1 MDGMG
6 GSDSRSPGVLIG
18 ALGLWIGSLALLV
31 LLGLDLFAGNQPPAP
46 GDPVEN
52 WIGTD
57 IAELL
62 GPLVTLEGDSMN
74 ADVSGLRLW
83 VLIEDR
89 ECLSC
94 LDELPVLHFLTEHF
108 DDRGVAITAVA
119 LGDRHEARRTLLG
132 LDPGMPILVSTQTS
146 AADVLDLFVATRTPL
161 RVLTWYGRVV
171 EQSSQSV
178 LEEPGESRLVEILQ
192 RWSEK

>member
-1 MDGMG
+1 MG
-6 GSDSRSPGVLIG
+6 GSYGRSPGILTG

-31 LLGLDLFAGNQPPAP
+31 MLGLDLFTGSQSPVP

-57 IAELL
+57 ITELL
-62 GPLVTLEGDSMN
+62 GPLVTLEGDSMD

-94 LDELPVLHFLTEHF
+94 LDELPVLRSLAGHSG
-108 DDRGVAITAVA
+108 DRGVAITAVA

-146 AADVLDLFVATRTPL
+146 APEVLDLFVSARTPL
-161 RVLTWYGRVV
+161 RVLTWHGRVV
-171 EQSSQSV
+171 EQSRQSV
-178 LEEPGESRLVEILQ
+178 LEEPGESRLFKMMQ